1 MGFLDE
7 DSRGFVVSLDLLIAI
22 IPITIIL
29 GMVTADMG
37 NIMYEIEDTVFR
49 SSIDRVAA
57 DTMNTLLETSGTP
70 PNWEK
75 TGNLSVVGLAKYDT
89 SKNSSIEGTISPTK
103 LAFLVNNPNY
113 VQNITGN
120 DYGFY
125 MTLTEISS
133 GNSMA
138 SIGTYNSTAND
149 IVRVDKVVLCSKL
162 ETVSSLVGEIR
173 YTGQSRNYIA
183 PTFQTSSR
191 FNQSYDYYV
200 LFVNTG
206 SSSAN
211 SATVNINGNTINL
224 NSSNIYN
231 GNLISNSFVK
241 TNLTSPDQFLDNT
254 VTVNITSSTFGNSMD
269 FYIVQVPKGTSSSYV
284 NYNNVVPKKC
294 MFVLYLWPK

>member
-1 MGFLDE
+1 MGFLDD

-49 SSIDRVAA
+49 GSIDRVAA

-70 PNWEK
+70 PDWEK
-75 TGNLSVVGLAKYDT
+75 TGNLSVVGLAKYDS
-89 SKNSSIEGTISPTK
+89 SKGKPMEGTISPTK
-103 LAFLVNNPNY
+103 LAFVVNNPNY
-113 VQNITGN
+113 VQDIIGN
-120 DYGFY
+120 DYGFS
-125 MTLTEISS
+125 MTLTDIST
-133 GNSMA
+133 NSSMG
-138 SIGTYNSTAND
+138 SIGSINSSAND

-162 ETVSSLVGEIR
+162 ETVTSLVGEIR
-173 YTGQSRNYIA
+173 YTGQSRNYIVPA
-183 PTFQTSSR
+183 FQTSYR
-191 FNQSYDYYV
+191 YNQSYDYYI

-206 SSSAN
+206 SNSSN
-211 SATVNINGNTINL
+211 TATVNINGNNINL
-224 NSSNIYN
+224 NSSNIYS
-231 GNLISNSFVK
+231 GNLINNAYLLTNSSNP
-241 TNLTSPDQFLDNT
+241 NQFLNNT